1 MFQAKVGGKFAVPCV
16 LDSDIDTHANSL
28 KEVLLATVEGVIGRQ
43 KTKIQPWVTNDVLDL
58 CDQREQLKQKCTS
71 TVAGLENR
79 KVNGQ
84 IRRKMKAAK
93 EEWIGE
99 QWKSIERGMMLGTM
113 PSMLSPRANSVSQQ
127 SSETAAETS

>member
-1 MFQAKVGGKFAVPCV
+1 MQ
-16 LDSDIDTHANSL
+16 
-28 KEVLLATVEGVIGRQ
+28 Q
-43 KTKIQPWVTNDVLDL
+43 KYA
-58 CDQREQLKQKCTS
+58 S
-71 TVAGLENR
+71 TEAGLEYR
-79 KVNGQ
+79 KVNREV
-84 IRRKMKAAK
+84 RRKMKAAK